1 MIRFLLGQLRWR
13 SMLDGLFATLI
24 LAALIVIGSRNL
36 ADFDSA
42 LIGYTFACLFMTF
55 GIVYRYSVWL
65 SKPPTRKYWL
75 RGWQILFQPKK
86 WPAMPRSRIMAG
98 AVWSRIVIQDFVF
111 RRGVWRWSGH
121 MLIAWGTLLAFAVTF
136 PLVFGWIHFEQ
147 GAIAPVATY
156 YVYFF
161 GFRMREI
168 PVAGI
173 ESWFA
178 LHALVIAAFMV
189 IAGVIIVM
197 YRRMVDKAALS
208 VQRFGRDLLPLVLLF
223 AVSMSGLLLWVSYK
237 WLEGYYYGALAQFH
251 AISVI
256 ALLISLPFG
265 KLFHVVQRPASLG
278 VAYYRQAG
286 ERGEQAVCDVTGE
299 EFAPRLQTE
308 DLNEVLPELGFDYE
322 APQPDAPNWNEI
334 SPEGRRR
341 LIGRAHDQT
350 RRGKFD

>member
-1 MIRFLLGQLRWR
+1 MIRFLFHQLRWQ
-13 SMLDGLFATLI
+13 SVIHGLIATI
-24 LAALIVIGSRNL
+24 VLAVLVIVGSRNL

-86 WPAMPRSRIMAG
+86 WPRLPRARIMAG
-98 AVWSRIVIQDFVF
+98 AVWSRILIQDFVF
-111 RRGVWRWSGH
+111 RRGARRWIGH

-147 GAIAPVATY
+147 AAISPKPSY
-156 YVYFF
+156 YVYMF
-161 GFRMREI
+161 GFRVREI
-168 PVAGI
+168 PIGGI
-173 ESWFA
+173 EAWFA
-178 LHALVIAAFMV
+178 LHALVIAAVLV
-189 IAGVIIVM
+189 ILGVMIVM
-197 YRRMVDKAALS
+197 YRRMADTAAMS
-208 VQRFGRDLLPLVLLF
+208 VQRFGRDLLPIVLLF
-223 AVSMSGLLLWVSYK
+223 AVSMSGLLLWVSYE
-237 WLEGYYYGALAQFH
+237 WLEGYYYGALAHFH
-251 AISVI
+251 AVTVI

-278 VAYYRQAG
+278 VAYYRNAGDRGKQA
-286 ERGEQAVCDVTGE
+286 ECPVTGE
-299 EFAPRLQTE
+299 NFAPKLQTD
-308 DLNEVLPELGFDYE
+308 DLNEVLPELGFDYR
-322 APQPDAPNWNEI
+322 AKQSDAPNWNEV
-334 SPEGRRR
+334 SPEGKRR